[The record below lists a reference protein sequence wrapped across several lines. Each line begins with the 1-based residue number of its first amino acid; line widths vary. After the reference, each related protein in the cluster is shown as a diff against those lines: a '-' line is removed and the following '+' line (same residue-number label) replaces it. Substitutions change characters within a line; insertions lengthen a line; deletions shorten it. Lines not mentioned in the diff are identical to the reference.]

1 MIKCKIK
8 ISGHIQVKASGT
20 VKDLTVETA
29 ALIEDIYQSIHQKN
43 PEAAKGY
50 KNTLIGILLDP
61 KSPVWK
67 ENNHDH
73 H

>member
-8 ISGHIQVKASGT
+8 SNGSIRVKASGT

-29 ALIEDIYQSIHQKN
+29 ALIEDIYQSIHQQN

-61 KSPVWK
+61 NSPVWK
-67 ENNHDH
+67 ENNHEN
-73 H
+73 